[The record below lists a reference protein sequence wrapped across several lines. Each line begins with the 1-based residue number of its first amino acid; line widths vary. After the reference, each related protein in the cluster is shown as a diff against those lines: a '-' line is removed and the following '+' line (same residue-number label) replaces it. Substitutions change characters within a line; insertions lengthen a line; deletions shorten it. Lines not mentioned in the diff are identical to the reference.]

1 MIGRNTRAALVATA
15 IVLSADPALAAG
27 GGGGHA
33 SWSMT
38 LFAMVNFGIFC
49 LIIWKFAWPL
59 VTDYLQ
65 TRRLETLQALE
76 AAAEAKREAESLK
89 ADFERKM
96 ASLENEAAKA
106 REEIL
111 EIARREADK
120 AIAHAQETADRLKR
134 DAQLLADQE
143 VARARRELQQES
155 AQLIAKV
162 AGEIV
167 AREISDDD
175 QKRFVDE
182 FVKETGEGAS

>member
-1 MIGRNTRAALVATA
+1 MIRRILPSALLATA
-15 IVLSADPALAAG
+15 WLAAASPAFAAG

-38 LFAMVNFGIFC
+38 LFAMVNFAIFC
-49 LIIWKFAWPL
+49 LIIRKFAWPL

-89 ADFERKM
+89 AEFERKM

-120 AIAHAQETADRLKR
+120 AVAHAQETADRLRR

-143 VARARRELQQES
+143 VARARRELQEES

-167 AREISDDD
+167 TQEISDDD

-182 FVKETGEGAS
+182 FVKETAEGAS